1 MQTIYLARRLTGKN
15 CWINNINF
23 HWRNIGTRFSTPI
36 FCSKYSIWPPHIHVK
51 TVLQTLSF
59 SQRYSQYCW
68 CLFIRGFFLPKKI
81 FATLFVPFHTRFF
94 TQKRYSQYCLC
105 LFTRSFFYQKKI
117 VAILFVPFYKRFFSK
132 KKIFAIFV
140 VPFHKRV
147 FYQKKIVAKL
157 FVPFYKR
164 FFLPKKDIRNI
175 FCAFS

>member
-15 CWINNINF
+15 CWINNFNF
-23 HWRNIGTRFSTPI
+23 HWRDIGTRFSTPI

-132 KKIFAIFV
+132 KRHSQYLLCLFIREFFTQ
-140 VPFHKRV
+140 KR
-147 FYQKKIVAKL
+147 
-157 FVPFYKR
+157 
-164 FFLPKKDIRNI
+164 
-175 FCAFS
+175 